1 MHSSTYSLLYATA
14 VLSIVLR
21 DVRGG
26 NGNPCLVTAMMVSS
40 PSPASIMRRAMEL
53 SNRAN
58 TDPSFGEEACSL
70 WRSVLSSEESSLP
83 AEAMSVAHGLHACTL
98 ARIGKDMAAIREY
111 TTALELLKKCDAHS
125 HQITKDETS
134 IRVGMGRS
142 LQRLFRYEDAA
153 NAFLE
158 VAAKCVGNNTTN
170 YGASWK
176 QISCSNS
183 VRSAALCHM
192 RNGDLVSA
200 VLTIEKYGGKDV
212 ELDGM
217 YGALLLLELSSA
229 DSVPMQEAKRQ
240 RENFFQRARKL
251 LLNAA
256 SDDTLSPVYKWIYIS
271 SMIEKRYRR
280 IEPLPCAT
288 EDTFLALAGINNSP
302 FDDPDLINLDDK
314 IRLHSILSDS
324 SSSDGFDFWPEG
336 YILPDEYDWFGSDS
350 RKNNEIDD
358 VNLRWMLKER
368 NGYGSHGNEIAST
381 NKVLSMHDSGE
392 CLDSILCQRIID
404 PPLLFDGRKF
414 SLRIYVVYFPRGV
427 LPGHINK
434 SFDAGVYIATE
445 GLVKYAAA
453 PYDCNSTN
461 PEYFD
466 DQYMTNSGRGDG
478 RSALQYNLVHLQK
491 EFQRIGSNYQEMWE
505 IIEQSVQLVMARYL
519 YLQRDESNQLS
530 YGQAFIRN
538 SCIPF
543 CCIPKILGF
552 DYILDSSAKPYLLEV
567 NRFPGLEP
575 RSSMDSIVK
584 HTVVYDAWDMACDR
598 THLSNALFRNFRP
611 SNYKG
616 SSLKQLI

>member
-1 MHSSTYSLLYATA
+1 
-14 VLSIVLR
+14 
-21 DVRGG
+21 
-26 NGNPCLVTAMMVSS
+26 
-40 PSPASIMRRAMEL
+40 MEL

-83 AEAMSVAHGLHACTL
+83 AEALSVAHGLHACTL
-98 ARIGKDMAAIREY
+98 ARIGKDNAAIREY
-111 TTALELLKKCDAHS
+111 ATALELLKDCDAYS
-125 HQITKDETS
+125 HQITKDEMS
-134 IRVGMGRS
+134 IREGMGRS

-158 VAAKCVGNNTTN
+158 VTARCTHNNTTPN
-170 YGASWK
+170 ARASWK

-200 VLTIEKYGGKDV
+200 VSTIEKYGGTDE

-217 YGALLLLELSSA
+217 YGALLLLELSA
-229 DSVPMQEAKRQ
+229 DSVPMQKATKR
-240 RENFFQRARKL
+240 RENFFQKARKL
-251 LLNAA
+251 LLKAA

-271 SMIEKRYRR
+271 STIEKRDRR
-280 IEPLPCAT
+280 IEPLPRAR
-288 EDTFLALAGINNSP
+288 EDRFLALAGINNSP
-302 FDDPDLINLDDK
+302 FDDPGLINLDDK
-314 IRLHSILSDS
+314 IRLHSILSGS
-324 SSSDGFDFWPEG
+324 SPDGFDFWPEG
-336 YILPDEYDWFGSDS
+336 YILPDEYYCFRSD
-350 RKNNEIDD
+350 NEND
-358 VNLRWMLKER
+358 VDLRWMLKER

-381 NKVLSMHDSGE
+381 DKVLSMHGYGE
-392 CLDSILCQRIID
+392 CVDPILCQRIID
-404 PPLLFDGRKF
+404 PTLLIDGRKF

-427 LPGHINK
+427 LPGYIDK
-434 SFDAGVYIATE
+434 TFDARVYISTE

-461 PEYFD
+461 HEYFD

-478 RSALQYNLVHLQK
+478 RSALQYNLVHLQN
-491 EFQRIGSNYQEMWE
+491 EFQRIGINYQEMWE
-505 IIEQSVQLVMARYL
+505 SIEESVQLVMARYL

-530 YGQAFIRN
+530 CSQAFIRN

-552 DYILDSSAKPYLLEV
+552 DYILDSSAEPYLLEV

-584 HTVVYDAWDMACDR
+584 HTVVYDAWDMACDQ
-598 THLSNALFRNFRP
+598 THMPNALFRNFRP
-611 SNYKG
+611 PNYKG
-616 SSLKQLI
+616 SSLKQII